1 MNDARF
7 GEFGPHQKEESRSE
21 RISDGDQTDCSLED
35 SKCVSTPQQ
44 STNTINAAN
53 KEVEAKADRSDWS
66 AKDSQENRSDQRD
79 AKKDRS
85 ERTANIF
92 RESSGNVLGA
102 AIWLNAAELNRIGIN
117 VDDTECVE
125 VCIENG
131 DLQLVAAI
139 GDENQ

>member
-1 MNDARF
+1 MKELAMGTRRTVLWKTPSVHP
-7 GEFGPHQKEESRSE
+7 PHSNL
-21 RISDGDQTDCSLED
+21 RIQSMQQTKKL
-35 SKCVSTPQQ
+35 KRKL
-44 STNTINAAN
+44 I
-53 KEVEAKADRSDWS
+53 
-66 AKDSQENRSDQRD
+66 ENRSDQRD

-102 AIWLNAAELNRIGIN
+102 AIWLNAAELNKIGIN